1 MSNQTREME
10 FSELSDN
17 MNIKLINGLGVYIS
31 LIKNDTDNGKN
42 LKIKP
47 VDSSIQNKQLDFCF
61 ELSFRIL

>member
-47 VDSSIQNKQLDFCF
+47 VDSSIQNKQLGFCF
-61 ELSFRIL
+61 ELSFGIL